1 MITSKFLY
9 KIQDKLFNIFIFISW
24 TLIIISALGFSQ
36 STPKFLSNLDYYV
49 SIYICLFLMWRFHPF
64 KSKYEFT
71 ELDRKIAFTAGLFI
85 FTTTALHKYLLDA
98 ENIFKNYF

>member
-71 ELDRKIAFTAGLFI
+71 DLDRKIAFTAGLFI

-98 ENIFKNYF
+98 KNYFQI